1 MEDPLEEVASGP
13 SLEKQA
19 VFDQK
24 QIQKLEIPPGFAIN
38 EPTPKISAVCMM
50 GLVQH
55 KRKVPF
61 IHPLPVFLVNHGQTR
76 P

>member
-1 MEDPLEEVASGP
+1 MEDPLEEVTSGP

-19 VFDQK
+19 VIDQK
-24 QIQKLEIPPGFAIN
+24 QIQKLEIPPGFAIY
-38 EPTPKISAVCMM
+38 EPSPKISAVCMT

-61 IHPLPVFLVNHGQTR
+61 IHSLSVFLVNHGQTR